1 MKKLGSAAVA
11 IASFALA
18 IIIAGIALAGVGLFM
33 TFAESFSGNHGG
45 TIFWGHVTQFGLAPL
60 EFILHLHY

>member
-1 MKKLGSAAVA
+1 MKRLGASLVALAAFAAAVV
-11 IASFALA
+11 IL
-18 IIIAGIALAGVGLFM
+18 GVALAGIGIFM

-45 TIFWGHVTQFGLAPL
+45 TIFWGHVTQYGLAPL

>member
-1 MKKLGSAAVA
+1 MKRLISTMVA

-18 IIIAGIALAGVGLFM
+18 TIFAGVALAGVGLFM

-45 TIFWGHVTQFGLAPL
+45 TIFWGHATQFGLTPL
-60 EFILHLHY
+60 EFILHLYY